1 LVTFDI
7 NVKRTMQDQLLIT
20 KLRAGD
26 PKGFQKLYAYF
37 PVIQKWLVANGCE
50 KNQSQDVFQQALLVL
65 CEKCQDPKFELTASI
80 ETYLF
85 SVSKFV
91 WYNYSRKNSRKNLP
105 LRQVPT
111 ELLELTASNDLD
123 ALYEKETKLDYA
135 FKALEQISERCRTIL
150 QLFYLKKKTMAEIA
164 KQFSFKS
171 EKIAKNQKYKCLQF
185 AKQKAL
191 QLISK

>member
-1 LVTFDI
+1 
-7 NVKRTMQDQLLIT
+7 MQDQLLIT

-37 PVIQKWLVANGCE
+37 HVIQKWLVANGCE
-50 KNQSQDVFQQALLVL
+50 KNQTQDIFQQALLVL
-65 CEKCQDPKFELTASI
+65 CEKCQDEQFTLTASI

-91 WYNYSRKNSRKNLP
+91 WYNQARKDRK
-105 LRQVPT
+105 QAT
-111 ELLELTASNDLD
+111 SDISEIEIAASNDVDEL
-123 ALYEKETKLDYA
+123 AEKESKLEYA
-135 FKALEQISERCRTIL
+135 LKALDLISEKCRTIL

>member
-1 LVTFDI
+1 MKDS
-7 NVKRTMQDQLLIT
+7 LLIT

-50 KNQSQDVFQQALLVL
+50 KNQTQDVFQQALLVL
-65 CEKCQDPKFELTASI
+65 CEKVQDPEFELSAKI

-91 WYNYSRKNSRKNLP
+91 WYNQARKERKENASDIS
-105 LRQVPT
+105 
-111 ELLELTASNDLD
+111 EIEIEASNDLD
-123 ALYEKETKLDYA
+123 ALQEKESKLEYA
-135 FKALEQISERCRTIL
+135 FKALELISERCKAML
-150 QLFYLKKKTMAEIA
+150 QLFYLKKKTMVEIA
-164 KQFSFKS
+164 KEFGFKN
-171 EKIAKNQKYKCLQF
+171 EKVAKNQKYKCLRY

-191 QLISK
+191 QLIKS

>member
-1 LVTFDI
+1 MKDS
-7 NVKRTMQDQLLIT
+7 LLLT

-26 PKGFQKLYAYF
+26 PKGFQKLYDYF

-50 KNQSQDVFQQALLVL
+50 KNQTQDIFQQALLVL
-65 CEKCQDPKFELTASI
+65 CEKVQDPAFELSAKI

-91 WYNYSRKNSRKNLP
+91 WYNYARKNSGKNLP
-105 LRQVPT
+105 LKQVPT
-111 ELLELTASNDLD
+111 ELLELEASNDLD

-135 FKALEQISERCRTIL
+135 FKALELISERCKAML
-150 QLFYLKKKTMAEIA
+150 QLFYLKKKTMAELA
-164 KQFSFKS
+164 KEFGFKS
-171 EKIAKNQKYKCLQF
+171 EKVAKNQKYKCLQY

-191 QLISK
+191 QLISE

>member
-1 LVTFDI
+1 MKDS
-7 NVKRTMQDQLLIT
+7 LLIT

-50 KNQSQDVFQQALLVL
+50 KNQTQDIFQQALLVL
-65 CEKCQDPKFELTASI
+65 CEKVQDPKFELTANI

-91 WYNYSRKNSRKNLP
+91 WYNQARKDRKESASYISEI
-105 LRQVPT
+105 
-111 ELLELTASNDLD
+111 ELEASNDLD
-123 ALYEKETKLDYA
+123 ALLEKETKLDYA
-135 FKALEQISERCRTIL
+135 FKALELISEKCKSML
-150 QLFYLKKKTMAEIA
+150 QLFYLKKKSMTELAQE
-164 KQFSFKS
+164 FGFKS
-171 EKIAKNQKYKCLQF
+171 EKVAKNQKYKCLQY

-191 QLISK
+191 QFIKA